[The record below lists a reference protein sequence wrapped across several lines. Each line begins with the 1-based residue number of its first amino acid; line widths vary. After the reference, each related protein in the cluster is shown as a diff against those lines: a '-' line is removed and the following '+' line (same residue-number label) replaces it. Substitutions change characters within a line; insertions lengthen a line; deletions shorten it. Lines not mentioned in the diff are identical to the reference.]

1 MTIKEIQKFHN
12 APRELAKKE
21 LRQQAR
27 QKMLSEKTKIK
38 ILLVKYGDTDEIAN
52 DKMKYYEIAKKCY
65 KNAKPAK
72 LAQVMT
78 VLWAND

>member
-27 QKMLSEKTKIK
+27 YKKLIFLKFVEELNKFK
-38 ILLVKYGDTDEIAN
+38 N
-52 DKMKYYEIAKKCY
+52 DK
-65 KNAKPAK
+65 
-72 LAQVMT
+72 
-78 VLWAND
+78 